1 MNEDPIKQDE
11 SSNDQPSKV
20 ADTTNSFTPDN
31 DSSSDGINDTSKSTE
46 TSTPTVDVDADGV
59 PEITEPKVPDS
70 MQQSSPAVVDT
81 PPAASESSPS
91 PMPEVSQPAVAPAQ
105 VSPTKS
111 GMPKFLPM
119 LVGAVVAIILIVGA
133 GLLAY
138 HMGKNHGY
146 TDGKNAETAA
156 MTAAELKVPSGATMI
171 AQCATGEGT
180 QYVLPSDIPTGPI
193 YNVWNGKVTG
203 IEYMLAQSSIANSKT
218 QNLPLQSQNF
228 NHVDVMYEPTG
239 HAGFTEPHYHVILS
253 LIPYSQEQKITCSG
267 SSSSTMNSMM

>member
-11 SSNDQPSKV
+11 SSNDEPSKV
-20 ADTTNSFTPDN
+20 TDTNTTFTPN
-31 DSSSDGINDTSKSTE
+31 ADSIPDDTNDTDKNNE
-46 TSTPTVDVDADGV
+46 ESTPTVDVNADGV
-59 PEITEPKVPDS
+59 PEITESQTPE
-70 MQQSSPAVVDT
+70 PAQPPIPAIINT
-81 PPAASESSPS
+81 PTETPEPTLTPAS
-91 PMPEVSQPAVAPAQ
+91 SQPTVAPAQ
-105 VSPTKS
+105 VSEAKPS
-111 GMPKFLPM
+111 MPKLLP
-119 LVGAVVAIILIVGA
+119 LLIGAVAAAVLIVVA

-156 MTAAELKVPSGATMI
+156 MTSAELKVPAGATMI

-203 IEYMLAQSSIANSKT
+203 IEYMLAQSSIAALKT

-239 HAGFTEPHYHVILS
+239 HAGFTEPHYHVVLS
-253 LIPYSQEQKITCSG
+253 MIPYSEEQKITCSG